1 MLGCRSLRMGCPY
14 PAWTGRRVPGM
25 EPDGEYPATEPDDEV
40 PGENRMKRTRQE
52 PDGARP
58 ATEPDDEGTR
68 HFPDEVAYTG
78 PMRSTHQMWGHIC
91 KYVPK
96 SR

>member
-1 MLGCRSLRMGCPY
+1 MSK
-14 PAWTGRRVPGM
+14 VPGM
-25 EPDGEYPATEPDDEV
+25 EPDGA
-40 PGENRMKRTRQE
+40 G
-52 PDGARP
+52 P

-68 HFPDEVAYTG
+68 RGPDEVAYTG
-78 PMRSTHQMWGHIC
+78 PVRSTHQMWGHIC